1 MISNE
6 LLKKKII
13 SKAIQGKLVNNDSS
27 LKPVE
32 IDEIK
37 EEIPFEIPLNWKWV
51 SFKKGFDLKQGT
63 QIDLEKQSMI
73 QTEDKPLQF
82 LRIIDFTQ
90 KNNDIRFVSKEY
102 SDYWIDETDI
112 AMVRYGTPGFV
123 CFGKSGVLANNLF
136 RIIPKK
142 EMYNKYLYYLLKS
155 DLVQDKIVSHSVALS
170 AIKFS
175 DIYKLIVPIPPIEEQ
190 KRISDT
196 IDELF
201 ELIDKK
207 EKNDIEKEKL
217 KSVLKEKILDSA
229 IHGILLRNDD
239 ELNSI
244 DVETIQESPFDIPC
258 NWKWSCFGK
267 MADKI
272 TDGTHSTPKY
282 TTSGVPFLSVKD
294 MSNGKLSFNSCKYIS
309 KEEHDVL
316 YKRCDPK
323 KGDLLIT
330 KVGTTGV
337 PVIVDVDFEFSLFVS
352 VALLRFNDTKFYNKY
367 LKYVVETRFIQNII
381 DENTKGMANKNWV
394 IKKISE
400 TPIPVPP
407 LEEQKRI
414 VEKIE
419 SLFELIE
426 QL

>member
-244 DVETIQESPFDIPC
+244 DVEIIQESPFDIPC

-282 TTSGVPFLSVKD
+282 TTSGIPFLSVKD

-367 LKYVVETRFIQNII
+367 LKYVVESRFIQNII

>member
-73 QTEDKPLQF
+73 QTEDKSLQF

-244 DVETIQESPFDIPC
+244 DVEIIQESPFDIPC

-282 TTSGVPFLSVKD
+282 TTSGIPFLSVKD

-367 LKYVVETRFIQNII
+367 LKYVVESRFIQNII